1 MKKDKRIDAYI
12 ARSADFAKPVLE
24 HIRKLV
30 HQASPDMEETIKWGM
45 PHFDHEGKSV
55 VSMAAFKQHAV
66 FGFWKAE
73 LIKDPKNYMQAR
85 KAQGGDAM
93 GHGGKLTSV
102 KDLPPD
108 KVFIDFVK
116 QAIRLN
122 QEGVKLPPREK
133 KSVDPKNTTA
143 PDDFAKA
150 LKKNKKA
157 WQVWEEWTPGKKKE
171 YVDWIKE
178 AKTDITRN
186 KRIETS
192 VEWISEGKI
201 RNWKYVNK

>member
-1 MKKDKRIDAYI
+1 MVKKDKRIDTYI
-12 ARSADFAKPVLE
+12 EKSADFAKPILK
-24 HIRKLV
+24 HIRKLA
-30 HQASPDMEETIKWGM
+30 HTASPDMQETLKWGM

-55 VSMAAFKQHAV
+55 LSMAAFKQHAV

-116 QAIRLN
+116 QAIQLN
-122 QEGVKLPPREK
+122 RDGIKLPAREK
-133 KSVDPKNTTA
+133 KSADPKTSTP
-143 PDDFAKA
+143 PDYFEKA
-150 LKKNKKA
+150 LKKNKSA
-157 WQVWEEWTPGKKKE
+157 WKTWSEWTPGKKKE
-171 YVDWIKE
+171 YVDWLKE
-178 AKTDITRN
+178 AKTDATRE
-186 KRIETS
+186 KRMQTA
-192 VEWISEGKI
+192 VGWIAEGKI
-201 RNWKYVNK
+201 RNWKYVK